1 MKVFCKPIANIKLYI
16 NYRLLKARR
25 ILMSVNIDFELLNH
39 IALHFKNSKSK
50 MTKQHQIYNIR
61 HLVAPLNFWLK
72 QYNID
77 TPLRV
82 AHFLAQA
89 CCETFQYSALTEYPA
104 HGGKEYDAGTK
115 IGRKFGNNLKGDGPR
130 YIGRGLLHLTG
141 RFNYQLMGKRIN
153 VDLINEPTL
162 VASDLNIAVR
172 TACEYWTMRSCN
184 LDADRDQ
191 FDAIM
196 VKING
201 GTYGREERLNALNR
215 AKKYLKIL

>member
-1 MKVFCKPIANIKLYI
+1 
-16 NYRLLKARR
+16 
-25 ILMSVNIDFELLNH
+25 
-39 IALHFKNSKSK
+39 
-50 MTKQHQIYNIR
+50 
-61 HLVAPLNFWLK
+61 
-72 QYNID
+72 
-77 TPLRV
+77 
-82 AHFLAQA
+82 
-89 CCETFQYSALTEYPA
+89 
-104 HGGKEYDAGTK
+104 
-115 IGRKFGNNLKGDGPR
+115 
-130 YIGRGLLHLTG
+130 
-141 RFNYQLMGKRIN
+141 MGKRIN

-184 LDADRDQ
+184 LDADRVQ